1 MASLGVALPLNL
13 DSRDGFQMLKSF
25 KALVKQN
32 LKMIILT
39 NPGERVMEPSFG
51 VGLNQFLFENF
62 GHDTKG
68 QIESKIREQVGIYM
82 PAVQIREITFA
93 STMPDSN
100 YLGIVIEY
108 VIPRI
113 GIKDLL
119 ELTT

>member
-1 MASLGVALPLNL
+1 MASLGVALPLQL
-13 DSRDGFQMLKSF
+13 DSSDGFRMLKSF

-68 QIESKIREQVGIYM
+68 RIESKIREQVSIYM
-82 PAVQIREITFA
+82 PAVQIRNITFA
-93 STMPDSN
+93 SSLPDSS
-100 YLGIVIEY
+100 YLGMHIEY
-108 VIPRI
+108 AVPGI